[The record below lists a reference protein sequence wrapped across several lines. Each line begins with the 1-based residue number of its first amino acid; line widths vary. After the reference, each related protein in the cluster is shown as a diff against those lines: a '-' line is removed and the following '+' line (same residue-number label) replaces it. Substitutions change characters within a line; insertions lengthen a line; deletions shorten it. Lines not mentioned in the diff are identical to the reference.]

1 MREARRG
8 LLVLAFT
15 GLMAA
20 GLLAATTAWGV
31 EPEVPLWN
39 VAGTR
44 LASGSKPASIANVVG
59 VKAALRSHIETT
71 EIEIRCESEALH
83 EAAIEG
89 SEAKHAGKAS
99 GVLELAECKLFI
111 KEGEAFVE
119 DRECTVPAIKSVP
132 LNGSLWLEGK
142 KGEGDTTVVLFEP
155 KESPLAKITIGGCAL
170 EGSYALTGDFAA
182 RLLPQ
187 DEEFEYIQWVQSPQ
201 AVIEKVWRPTGE
213 AGEKTVG
220 LELEGNPATLQ
231 GEVKVEL
238 GSHELFG
245 GGTEPVAGI
254 EAPFWGLEHKRL
266 NVQEE
271 EELKEAEVPRPPSAE
286 PTKLSWKLKG
296 TEVETKCGKT
306 TYNGPRVIGS
316 FSQHD
321 GRFAVKAIKLSE
333 CTFFAK
339 EKGGFVEQKACQVPT
354 ISFNALSGKMW
365 LLGFSSARGTTPVL
379 VLVPEN
385 LTGGKAVL
393 GTVAVLNRGSEKC
406 PYLEESY
413 AVEGGLI
420 THMIPE
426 NVEAKALELSI
437 TESAGHVYQPA
448 EQQAEKQVVV
458 SHGSERVFIS
468 MPNVPLQPKSGK
480 QLGGGSTGIGENPF
494 TSTNGKPTGAF
505 KSGVVILEGGGATL
519 ECSSSEGTSTILSG
533 GKAATKGNSL
543 SSDIEKWNGCKA
555 STKEIK
561 EAKPKVKACTLRLT
575 KTTGETKARGS
586 VATECTVETTVLFI
600 TCVIHVSVEKEAE
613 KVNFGLEKN
622 ALENSGAN
630 LLIKAEDSGITT
642 TISGTCPGVSANK
655 ENKLKATTTS
665 EGVNEA

>member
-1 MREARRG
+1 MRQARVG
-8 LLVLAFT
+8 LLALA
-15 GLMAA
+15 LA
-20 GLLAATTAWGV
+20 GLLAAGMLAATAAWGT
-31 EPEVPLWN
+31 EPEVPFWN

-44 LASGSKPASIANVVG
+44 LASGSRSASIVNVAQM
-59 VKAALRSHIETT
+59 KAALRSHIETT

-99 GVLELAECKLFI
+99 GTLELASCKLYI

-119 DRECTVPAIKSVP
+119 DAECTVPTIKSVP
-132 LNGSLWLEGK
+132 LDGSLWLAGK
-142 KGEGDTTVVLFEP
+142 KGEGDTAVVLFEP
-155 KESPLAKITIGGCAL
+155 KESPLAKITVSGCAL

-182 RLLPQ
+182 SLLPQ
-187 DEEFEYIQWVQSPQ
+187 NEEFEYIQWVQSPQ
-201 AVIEKVWRPTGE
+201 AVIEKVWQPGE
-213 AGEKTVG
+213 TNEKTVG
-220 LELEGNPATLQ
+220 LALEGNTATLQ

-238 GSHELFG
+238 TSHELFG
-245 GGTEPVAGI
+245 GGSAPVAGI

-271 EELKEAEVPRPPSAE
+271 EELKEGEVPRPPSTE
-286 PTKLSWKLKG
+286 TNKLSWKLKG

-306 TYNGPRVIGS
+306 AYVGPRVIGS

-339 EKGGFVEQKACQVPT
+339 EKGEFIEQKACQVPT
-354 ISFNALSGKMW
+354 ISFNTLSGKMW
-365 LLGFSSARGTTPVL
+365 LLGFSSGRGTKPVL

-393 GTVAVLNRGSEKC
+393 GTIAVLNRGSEKC

-458 SHGSERVFIS
+458 SHGSERFFIS
-468 MPNVPLQPKSGK
+468 MPSVALQPKSGR

-494 TSTNGKPTGAF
+494 TATNGKPTGAF
-505 KSGVVILEGGGATL
+505 KSGKVVLEGGGATL
-519 ECSSSEGTSTILSG
+519 ECASSEGASTILSG
-533 GKAATKGNSL
+533 GKAATKGNTL
-543 SSDIEKWNGCKA
+543 SSNIEKWNECKA
-555 STKEIK
+555 STSEIK

-575 KTTGETKARGS
+575 KATGETKAKGS

-600 TCVIHVSVEKEAE
+600 TCVIHVPVEKEGE
-613 KVNFGLEKN
+613 KINFGLEKN
-622 ALENSGAN
+622 ALENSGNN
-630 LLIKAEDSGITT
+630 LIIKAEDGSVTT
-642 TISGTCPGVSANK
+642 TISGTCPGVKGTK
-655 ENKLKATTTS
+655 EGKLKATATS